1 MHGCDKLVFGELPH
15 MELVNRDHAV
25 DSEDGV
31 FDFIE
36 RYSRRHTL
44 QEDKR
49 GAFDCEKEED
59 KTGWLARSRP

>member
-1 MHGCDKLVFGELPH
+1 